1 MRSSLSDD
9 GPTAQ
14 TGRLLTV
21 LRDHDATATFF
32 NVGANVQHYP
42 DAAPAEIAVGQVAN
56 HSYSHPYLARL
67 PYTAVFRELL
77 GTNQIIASTVGTTPV
92 LFRPPFDR
100 TNANTTQGTRIL
112 GMTQVLW
119 TIDTRDYR
127 GPTDTSRAA
136 SPGPGPGTSS
146 CSTTDRPETVP
157 NTPRRLAHQE
167 ARRCH
172 VQREGGRPVTAK
184 K

>member
-77 GTNQIIASTVGTTPV
+77 GTNQIIASTVGTNP
-92 LFRPPFDR
+92 
-100 TNANTTQGTRIL
+100 
-112 GMTQVLW
+112 
-119 TIDTRDYR
+119 
-127 GPTDTSRAA
+127 
-136 SPGPGPGTSS
+136 S
-146 CSTTDRPETVP
+146 CSGHRSTGRTP
-157 NTPRRLAHQE
+157 TPRREPESSA
-167 ARRCH
+167 
-172 VQREGGRPVTAK
+172 
-184 K
+184 